1 MRLSEII
8 MKTKFWIAIL
18 LAAVLISSCNISP
31 APPNE
36 TSDTAESIVTTEI
49 TVAETTAEVTTVE
62 ETTKAPIVLEPLD
75 GSRRFV
81 TISGAYTQ
89 AFCVSDEYIFVSHSA
104 SMGGNKNDYILY
116 KYDRFTGELLKKGK
130 AQLKHANGMTYNSQ
144 TDEIIVTALDGNG
157 TSTTSM
163 GVQDFS
169 LFIVDPET
177 LNIIRLVNLQSII
190 LGINPNSVG
199 ISAVA
204 YNEITDNYYVLTR
217 YPERRI
223 VTLTG
228 NFEYVSDF
236 PILFRSDPYLHGDI
250 CCDGEYL
257 YTTAWIRFGLENV
270 VDIYTLEG
278 ELIETKEVNGLTH
291 IEGID
296 RRNGR
301 FYVNFIDFNVSPAAA
316 VVCEMDELGKVK

>member
-1 MRLSEII
+1 
-8 MKTKFWIAIL
+8 MKIKICIAII
-18 LAAVLISSCNISP
+18 LAAVLICSCDVSSDSP
-31 APPNE
+31 SE
-36 TSDTAESIVTTEI
+36 SSDAVAYVVTTDM
-49 TVAETTAEVTTVE
+49 TAAETTNEETTVE
-62 ETTKAPIVLEPLD
+62 AITEVPIVLEPLE

-116 KYDRFTGELLKKGK
+116 KYDRFTGELLKKGRT
-130 AQLKHANGMTYNSQ
+130 QLKHANGMAYNSR

-157 TSTTSM
+157 TATTSM
-163 GVQDFS
+163 GVQDFC
-169 LFIVDPET
+169 LFIVDPDT
-177 LNIIRLVNLQSII
+177 LAVSRLVNLQPII
-190 LGINPNSVG
+190 LGIDPQSVG

-204 YNEITDNYYVLTR
+204 YNEIADNYYVLTR

-223 VTLTG
+223 VTLTRD
-228 NFEYVSDF
+228 FEYVSDF
-236 PILFRSDPYLHGDI
+236 PILFRTDPYLHGDI

-257 YTTAWIRFGLENV
+257 YTTAWVRFGLQNV
-270 VDIYTLEG
+270 VDIYTLDG
-278 ELIETKEVNGLTH
+278 QFIETKEVNGLTH

-316 VVCEMDELGKVK
+316 VVCEMDELGKVD

>member
-1 MRLSEII
+1 MKYRLLVLSV
-8 MKTKFWIAIL
+8 FLIL
-18 LAAVLISSCNISP
+18 LCSSCKINSELS
-31 APPNE
+31 NE
-36 TSDTAESIVTTEI
+36 TSAIIEAIDTAASPQPELTEA
-49 TVAETTAEVTTVE
+49 VATAQLTEH
-62 ETTKAPIVLEPLD
+62 ETTKAPTVLEPIE

-81 TISGAYTQ
+81 TISDAYTQ
-89 AFCVSDEYIFVSHSA
+89 AFCVSDDFVFVSHSA
-104 SMGGNKNDYILY
+104 SKGGNKNDYILY
-116 KYDRFTGELLKKGK
+116 KYDRFTGELISQGSTHLN
-130 AQLKHANGMTYNSQ
+130 HANGMTYNSR
-144 TDEIIVTALDGNG
+144 TNEIIVTALDGNG
-157 TSTTSM
+157 TSTTSI
-163 GVQDFS
+163 GTQDFC
-169 LFIVDPET
+169 LFVVDPDT
-177 LNIIRLVNLQSII
+177 LKIKRIVNLVNIILK
-190 LGINPNSVG
+190 INKDSVG

-228 NFEYVSDF
+228 DFEYVSDF

-257 YTTAWIRFGLENV
+257 YTTAWIRSGLENV

-301 FYVNFIDFNVSPAAA
+301 FYVNFIDFNVSPVAA
-316 VVCEMDELGKVK
+316 VVCEMDKLGRVK